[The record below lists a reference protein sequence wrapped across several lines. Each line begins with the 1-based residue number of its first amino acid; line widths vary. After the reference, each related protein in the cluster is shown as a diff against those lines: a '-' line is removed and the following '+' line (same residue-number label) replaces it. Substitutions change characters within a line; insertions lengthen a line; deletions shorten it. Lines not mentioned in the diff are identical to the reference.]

1 VLVAVVGTQASS
13 AADFH
18 TAWLISVA
26 GGLAA
31 GVALAALGPPSLAA
45 MGAPAAAR

>member
-1 VLVAVVGTQASS
+1 VLGTQASS

-18 TAWLISVA
+18 TAWLISVT

-31 GVALAALGPPSLAA
+31 GAALAGLGPRALNVLK
-45 MGAPAAAR
+45 APAPAEGTA